1 MSQYSSFGKPA
12 VASKTQAAPYT
23 LSVGP
28 RSVTVRS
35 PFIGRGF
42 AFILIVGFLTWS
54 AVRSIGARSP
64 AAPRLPFPKPTVD
77 ETLASARGRE
87 TAVLAGGCFW
97 GIQAVFEHLRGVTLA
112 TAGYS
117 GGRIKSPSYEMV
129 SSGLT
134 GHAESVSITFDP
146 SQITYGRI
154 LLVYFAVAHDP
165 TQLNRQGP
173 DTGSQYR
180 SAVFYSNDQQKRIAE
195 AYVAQLDAA
204 QVYPQ
209 KIVTQIVPFEAFY
222 RAEEYHQ
229 DYLENHRDQPYIIY
243 NDLPKLE
250 RLKQQFPE
258 LYKK

>member
-1 MSQYSSFGKPA
+1 
-12 VASKTQAAPYT
+12 
-23 LSVGP
+23 
-28 RSVTVRS
+28 VRS
-35 PFIGRGF
+35 PYIGKGF
-42 AFILIVGFLTWS
+42 ALVIIASVLAWS
-54 AVRSIGARSP
+54 AVRSIGARP
-64 AAPRLPFPKPTVD
+64 AAIPRMPFPKPTVD
-77 ETLASARGRE
+77 EPLATAKGQE
-87 TAVLAGGCFW
+87 TAVLAAGCFW
-97 GIQAVFEHLRGVTLA
+97 GVQAVFEHMKGISSV

-117 GGRIKSPSYEMV
+117 GGHIKTPSYEMV

-134 GHAESVSITFDP
+134 GHAESVTVTFDP
-146 SQITYGRI
+146 SQITYGQVLMI
-154 LLVYFAVAHDP
+154 YFAVAHDP

-180 SAVFYSNDQQKRIAE
+180 SAIFYLNDQQKHIAE

-204 QVYPQ
+204 TVYPQ

-229 DYLENHRDQPYIIY
+229 DYLESHRDQPYIVY